1 MKFLHVC
8 TFLLFS
14 ILAFSQAKSTS
25 IPISSDRELVEQHIR
40 FLASDELKG
49 RRVLSEG
56 IEVAGQYIADYFSM
70 NGIKPLGDEDTYFQ
84 KVPLKI
90 SQPSGS
96 GSMSV
101 GKESFDLGKN
111 LVILSGKMVDLKQ
124 HASIFAG
131 HGWIDSTRNHDDY
144 KNLDIKGK
152 IVYVLPGTPES
163 SSPMAVF
170 EAMASKQAWA
180 SEKGAVALIELYR
193 LNNFPFQFFVN
204 YFNKEQISLSKDG
217 KDNPDQMT
225 YAWIKETDLEN
236 INALKGKASFLS
248 DLKHSGVESTI
259 SICRNVVGLIQGS
272 DPELSKEY
280 ILVTAH
286 YDHVGVG
293 EQGGAAYSEEDSIF
307 NGARDNAIGVSA
319 LLSTAKLLAENRPQ
333 RSIIFAAVTA
343 EEVGLLGSKYFAD
356 HTPVPIEQIIYNIN
370 TDGAGYNNTNA
381 ISVIGFGR
389 TGVDDLLFKA
399 SKEKQLEIIP
409 NPVPEQNLFDRSDN
423 VSFAVKGIPAIC
435 VSPGITS
442 FDAVLMKNYHQVS
455 DEADT
460 IDFDYVTKYCQTF
473 AQATQLIANWTQKPF
488 WVTGDKYEDAGKKL
502 YGLE

>member
-1 MKFLHVC
+1 MKFIHVC

-14 ILAFSQAKSTS
+14 VICFSQAKTTS
-25 IPISSDRELVEQHIR
+25 IPVSSERELVEQHIR
-40 FLASDELKG
+40 FLASDELRG

-56 IEVAGQYIADYFSM
+56 IEVAGQYIADYYSM
-70 NGIKPLGDEDTYFQ
+70 NGIKPLGDGKTYFQ
-84 KVPLKI
+84 NVPLKI
-90 SQPSGS
+90 SQPAESGTLL
-96 GSMSV
+96 V
-101 GKESFDLGKN
+101 GKESFELGKN
-111 LVILSGKMVDLKQ
+111 LVILTGKSTDLKQ
-124 HASIFAG
+124 HPSIFAG
-131 HGWIDSTRNHDDY
+131 HGWIDSTKNHDDY
-144 KNLDIKGK
+144 KNLDVRGK
-152 IVYVLPGTPES
+152 IVFVLPGTPES

-170 EAMASKQAWA
+170 EAMTSKRAWA
-180 SEKGAVALIELYR
+180 AEKGAVALIELYR
-193 LNNFPFQFFVN
+193 LNNFPFQFFMN
-204 YFNKEQISLSKDG
+204 YFNKEQISLSKEG
-217 KDNPDQMT
+217 NKNLDQMT

-236 INALKGKASFLS
+236 LNTMKGKPSFVS
-248 DLKHSGVESTI
+248 DLKHSGVVSTV
-259 SICRNVVGLIQGS
+259 STCRNVVGLIQGT

-293 EQGGAAYSEEDSIF
+293 EQGGAAFSEEDSIF

-319 LLSTAKLLAENRPQ
+319 LLSTAKLLAENPPK
-333 RSIIFAAVTA
+333 RSVIFAAVTA

-370 TDGAGYNNTNA
+370 TDGAGYNTTNA

-435 VSPGITS
+435 ISPGVTS

-460 IDFDYVTKYCQTF
+460 IDFDYVTKYCQIF
-473 AQATQLIANWTQKPF
+473 AKSTQLIANWSQKPF

-502 YGLE
+502 YGLK

>member
-1 MKFLHVC
+1 MLIS
-8 TFLLFS
+8 L
-14 ILAFSQAKSTS
+14 LAFSQAKTTS
-25 IPISSDRELVEQHIR
+25 IPLNSDRTLVEQHIR
-40 FLASDELKG
+40 FLSSDALKG

-56 IEVAGQYIADYFSM
+56 IDVAGQYIADYYSM
-70 NGIKPLGDEDTYFQ
+70 NGIKPFGDDDSYFQ
-84 KVPLKI
+84 KVPLKV
-90 SQPSGS
+90 SQPAES

-101 GKESFDLGKN
+101 GKESFELGKN
-111 LVILSGKMVDLKQ
+111 LVILAGKNLDLKQ
-124 HASIFAG
+124 HPSVFAG
-131 HGWIDSTRNHDDY
+131 HGWIDSAKNHDDY
-144 KNLDIKGK
+144 KGLDIKGK
-152 IVYVLPGTPES
+152 IVYVFPGTPES
-163 SSPMAVF
+163 SSPQAVF
-170 EAMASKQAWA
+170 EAMSSKRAWA
-180 SEKGAVALIELYR
+180 IERGAVALIELYR
-193 LNNFPFQFFVN
+193 LNNFPFQFFMN
-204 YFNKEQISLSKDG
+204 YFSKEQISLSKED
-217 KDNPDQMT
+217 KNDPDQMT

-236 INALKGKASFLS
+236 LNSMKGKPTFAS
-248 DLKHSGVESTI
+248 DLKHSGVKSKVST
-259 SICRNVVGLIQGS
+259 CRNVVGLIQGS

-370 TDGAGYNNTNA
+370 TDGAGYNTTNA

-389 TGVDDLLFKA
+389 TGVDDLLYKA

-435 VSPGITS
+435 ISPGVTS

-460 IDFDYVTKYCQTF
+460 IDFDYVTKYCQIF
-473 AQATQLIANWTQKPF
+473 AKSTQLIANWTQKPF

>member
-1 MKFLHVC
+1 MKFIQVC

-14 ILAFSQAKSTS
+14 TFCFSQSKTTA
-25 IPISSDRELVEQHIR
+25 IPVSSDRELIEKHIR
-40 FLASDELKG
+40 FLASDELRG

-70 NGIKPLGDEDTYFQ
+70 NGIKPLGENNTYFQ

-90 SQPSGS
+90 SQPAESGIL
-96 GSMSV
+96 SV
-101 GKESFDLGKN
+101 GKETFALGKN
-111 LVILSGKMVDLKQ
+111 LVVLAGKAVDLKQ
-124 HASIFAG
+124 HSSVFAG
-131 HGWIDSTRNHDDY
+131 HGWIDSTNNHDDY
-144 KNLDIKGK
+144 KGLDIKGK
-152 IVYVLPGTPES
+152 IVFVLPGTPES

-170 EAMASKQAWA
+170 EAMSFKRSWA

-193 LNNFPFQFFVN
+193 LNNFPFQFFMN
-204 YFNKEQISLSKDG
+204 YFNKEQISLSKEG
-217 KDNPDQMT
+217 NKNLEQMT
-225 YAWIKETDLEN
+225 YAWIKETDLGN
-236 INALKGKASFLS
+236 LNALKEESSFFA
-248 DLKHSGVESTI
+248 DLKHSGVQSEI
-259 SICRNVVGLIQGS
+259 SACRNVVGVIKGT

-293 EQGGAAYSEEDSIF
+293 EQGGAAYTEEDSIF
-307 NGARDNAIGVSA
+307 NGARDNAIGVAA
-319 LLSTAKLLAENRPQ
+319 LLSTAKLLAENPPK

-356 HTPVPIEQIIYNIN
+356 HTPVPIEQIIYNMN
-370 TDGAGYNNTNA
+370 TDGAGYNTTNA

-389 TGVDDLLFKA
+389 TGVDDLILKA

-423 VSFAVKGIPAIC
+423 VSFAIKGIPAIC
-435 VSPGITS
+435 VSPGVTS

-460 IDFDYVTKYCQTF
+460 LDFDYVTKYCQVF
-473 AQATQLIANWTQKPF
+473 AKSTQLIANWNQKPI